1 MLERDDPYFL
11 NRFDEIVE
19 AAAHRI
25 AHNPTENGRNA
36 VNDLYRLTFSL
47 KHLLQALADD
57 FGLDCAAPEYV
68 AGHDDDFETCYES
81 TNPALTWCSPCQVRS
96 FLEPAHGK

>member
-11 NRFDEIVE
+11 RNFDEIVE

-36 VNDLYRLTFSL
+36 VNDLYRLAFAQ
-47 KHLLQALADD
+47 KNLLASIRAVFVDDVSKPSWEQVSQIEAL
-57 FGLDCAAPEYV
+57 LE
-68 AGHDDDFETCYES
+68 
-81 TNPALTWCSPCQVRS
+81 N
-96 FLEPAHGK
+96 LEPVE